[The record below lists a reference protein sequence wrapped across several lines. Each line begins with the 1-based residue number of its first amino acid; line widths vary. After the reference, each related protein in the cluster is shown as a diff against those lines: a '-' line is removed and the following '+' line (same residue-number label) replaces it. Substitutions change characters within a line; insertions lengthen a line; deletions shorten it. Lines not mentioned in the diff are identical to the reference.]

1 MGDLPRKPI
10 KVGVKIG
17 GGPPPGYRW
26 NAEILDR
33 AYDEAMAF
41 LDSEQYDH
49 MAGQVRELALQD
61 DPTHSDT
68 IDVQSIEEYHEI
80 RDKGGVLRG
89 LNVRVF
95 YFVRKETRTIVVLG
109 AIKKENNG
117 PTPPG
122 DRVCM
127 RRRMRLYLEAYPV
140 NPQAV
145 TGTGEA
151 GAADER
157 RGK

>member
-1 MGDLPRKPI
+1 MGASSRKPV
-10 KVGVKIG
+10 KTGVNIG

-26 NAEILDR
+26 NAEVIDR

-41 LDSEQYDH
+41 LDAEQYDH
-49 MAGQVRELALQD
+49 MAGQVRDLALQD

-68 IDVQSIEEYHEI
+68 IDVKPIEAFHEI
-80 RDKGGVLRG
+80 RDKGGVLRKM
-89 LNVRVF
+89 NVRVF
-95 YFVRKETRTIVVLG
+95 FFVRKETRTIVVLG

-122 DRVCM
+122 DRISM

-140 NPQAV
+140 DPQVA
-145 TGTGEA
+145 TGSGTGA
-151 GAADER
+151 SDEQR
-157 RGK
+157 EE